1 MTEPDFDR
9 TWLYRASI
17 DGKMIAEERHAS
29 DIVACQWAVQV
40 VWRELV
46 TRPTESPM
54 LVERQDLSGDWVPV
68 ERVSRMR
75 EA

>member
-1 MTEPDFDR
+1 MTDPDFGR

-17 DGKMIAEERHAS
+17 DGKAVAEERHAS

-40 VWRELV
+40 VWRGLV
-46 TRPTESPM
+46 PRPSESPM
-54 LVERQDLSGDWVPV
+54 LVERQDLSGDWVAV